1 MDGRALRNSMNSTSS
16 GQKSLSIVEPMTSES
31 LRLIDQFN
39 RAHDGDAW
47 HGSPVKEI
55 LKGVTHEQA
64 ARRPPNSAHSIWELV
79 LHMTGWRNE
88 VAKRATGGPATE
100 PAGGDYPDI
109 GEPTAARW
117 QAALAALDASHA
129 NLVAV
134 VAGMT
139 DDRMLQPTNDPRN
152 RPLGTGVS
160 YYELL
165 HGIVQHDAY
174 HAGQIA
180 ILKKILG

>member
-1 MDGRALRNSMNSTSS
+1 
-16 GQKSLSIVEPMTSES
+16 MTSES
-31 LRLIDQFN
+31 LRIIDQFK
-39 RAHDGDAW
+39 RAHDGDPW

-64 ARRPPNSAHSIWELV
+64 ARQPPNGAHSIWAIV

-88 VAKRATGGPATE
+88 VAQRATGQPAGE
-100 PAGGDYPDI
+100 PADGDYPDI
-109 GEPTAARW
+109 GDPTAKRW
-117 QAALAALDASHA
+117 KEALEALDASHA
-129 NLVAV
+129 TLVAV
-134 VAGMT
+134 VKGMS
-139 DDRMLQPTNDPRN
+139 DDHLLKATNDPRN

-160 YYELL
+160 YYVLL

-180 ILKKILG
+180 LLKRVLGF

>member
-1 MDGRALRNSMNSTSS
+1 
-16 GQKSLSIVEPMTSES
+16 MTTES
-31 LRLIDQFN
+31 LRLIDQFR
-39 RAHDGDAW
+39 RAHDGDPW

-64 ARRPPNSAHSIWELV
+64 ARTPPNGAHSIWELV

-88 VAKRATGGPATE
+88 VAARATGKPAGE
-100 PAGGDYPDI
+100 PADGDYPAVGD
-109 GEPTAARW
+109 PTAARW
-117 QAALAALDASHA
+117 KAALAALDASHA

-134 VAGMT
+134 VKGMS
-139 DDRMLQPTNDPRN
+139 DEQMLKPTNDPRN
-152 RPLGTGVS
+152 RPLGTGVT

-180 ILKKILG
+180 ILKRVLSLES

>member
-1 MDGRALRNSMNSTSS
+1 
-16 GQKSLSIVEPMTSES
+16 MTSES
-31 LRLIDQFN
+31 LRLIDQFK
-39 RAHDGDAW
+39 RAHDGDPW
-47 HGSPVKEI
+47 HGSPVREI
-55 LKGVTHEQA
+55 LRGLTHEQA
-64 ARRPPNSAHSIWELV
+64 SRRPPNGAHSIWALV

-88 VAKRATGGPATE
+88 VARRATGRAAAE

-109 GEPTAARW
+109 GDPTAARW
-117 QAALAALDASHA
+117 KKALEALDASHA
-129 NLVAV
+129 NLVKV
-134 VAGMT
+134 VQGMS
-139 DDRMLQPTNDPRN
+139 DDHLLKPTNDPRN

-180 ILKKILG
+180 ILKKILGF

>member
-1 MDGRALRNSMNSTSS
+1 
-16 GQKSLSIVEPMTSES
+16 MTAES
-31 LRLIDQFN
+31 DRLIDQFS
-39 RAHDGDAW
+39 RAHDGDPW
-47 HGSPVKEI
+47 HGSPVKDI
-55 LKGVTHEQA
+55 LRGVTHEQA
-64 ARRPPNSAHSIWELV
+64 ARRPPNGAHSIWALV

-88 VAKRATGGPATE
+88 VARRATGKPSGTPLE
-100 PAGGDYPDI
+100 GDYPDV

-117 QAALAALDASHA
+117 MAALQALDASHA

-134 VAGMT
+134 VRGMS
-139 DDRMLQPTNDPRN
+139 DEQMSMATNDPRN
-152 RPLGTGVS
+152 QPLGTGVS

-180 ILKKILG
+180 ILKKILDRV

>member
-1 MDGRALRNSMNSTSS
+1 
-16 GQKSLSIVEPMTSES
+16 MTSES
-31 LRLIDQFN
+31 LRLIDQFK
-39 RAHDGDAW
+39 RAHDGDPW

-64 ARRPPNSAHSIWELV
+64 ARRPPNGAHSIWELV

-88 VAKRATGGPATE
+88 VARRAHGEAATE
-100 PAGGDYPDI
+100 PAAGDYPDV
-109 GEPTAARW
+109 GDPTAARW
-117 QAALAALDASHA
+117 TAALAALDASHA
-129 NLVAV
+129 NLATAV
-134 VAGMT
+134 RGMS
-139 DDRMLQPTNDPRN
+139 DDHLLKPTNDSRN

-180 ILKKILG
+180 ILKKVLGFSR